1 MIYSSVSKLNPFS
14 SCEGCSAL
22 LIPALPCPIS
32 GVHPGKIPPLSAFG
46 SYPPASASLRRGED
60 AACAN
65 SDELVGRV
73 PEGKTSSL
81 TAVLLLIPTVE
92 LTCYAGRSSSMPRS
106 LTICPD
112 VDSGRSW
119 RLCVDCTSFVSS
131 RRAELGETRRARPI
145 FAPLLLR
152 VSSPPLVSHPTALL
166 TQSPRVA
173 APRRRSRE
181 CHACQSFRAYRC
193 PCV

>member
-1 MIYSSVSKLNPFS
+1 M
-14 SCEGCSAL
+14 SAEF
-22 LIPALPCPIS
+22 CTTR
-32 GVHPGKIPPLSAFG
+32 GFWK
-46 SYPPASASLRRGED
+46 YPPASASLRRGED

-106 LTICPD
+106 LTICPE

-131 RRAELGETRRARPI
+131 RRAELGETKRARPI

-152 VSSPPLVSHPTALL
+152 VSSPHSSYIPRHCSLKAHVSQRQEDEAESATPAEVSELIG
-166 TQSPRVA
+166 A
-173 APRRRSRE
+173 
-181 CHACQSFRAYRC
+181 RASSTHRGRMRGLS
-193 PCV
+193 

>member
-1 MIYSSVSKLNPFS
+1 
-14 SCEGCSAL
+14 
-22 LIPALPCPIS
+22 LIPALPVPS
-32 GVHPGKIPPLSAFG
+32 VQRNFAPLAFG

-92 LTCYAGRSSSMPRS
+92 LTCYAGRSSSLPRS
-106 LTICPD
+106 LTICPE

-119 RLCVDCTSFVSS
+119 RLCVDCISFVSS
-131 RRAELGETRRARPI
+131 RRAELGEARCARPI

-166 TQSPRVA
+166 NQSPRVA

-181 CHACQSFRAYRC
+181 CHACRSSRAYRC

>member
-1 MIYSSVSKLNPFS
+1 MPFHCPQFGWFLRLGYIRAKLSTGYGFWKLSPRLSKSSP
-14 SCEGCSAL
+14 
-22 LIPALPCPIS
+22 
-32 GVHPGKIPPLSAFG
+32 
-46 SYPPASASLRRGED
+46 RQD

-92 LTCYAGRSSSMPRS
+92 LTCYAGRSSSMPQARS
-106 LTICPD
+106 LTICPE

-181 CHACQSFRAYRC
+181 CHACRSFRAYRC

>member
-1 MIYSSVSKLNPFS
+1 M
-14 SCEGCSAL
+14 
-22 LIPALPCPIS
+22 
-32 GVHPGKIPPLSAFG
+32 
-46 SYPPASASLRRGED
+46 
-60 AACAN
+60 
-65 SDELVGRV
+65 

-181 CHACQSFRAYRC
+181 CHACRTFRAYRC
-193 PCV
+193 PCVKHTSRTGAGALLKRKGTDCTPRRRGCALVSSRMSA

>member
-1 MIYSSVSKLNPFS
+1 M
-14 SCEGCSAL
+14 
-22 LIPALPCPIS
+22 
-32 GVHPGKIPPLSAFG
+32 
-46 SYPPASASLRRGED
+46 
-60 AACAN
+60 
-65 SDELVGRV
+65 

-106 LTICPD
+106 LTICPE

-181 CHACQSFRAYRC
+181 CHARLPKFPSLAVPVRLAQIEDGCEDSLEEKRDGLYSTETWLCACIIENERLRRC
-193 PCV
+193 RLLHHKRGA

>member
-1 MIYSSVSKLNPFS
+1 M
-14 SCEGCSAL
+14 
-22 LIPALPCPIS
+22 
-32 GVHPGKIPPLSAFG
+32 
-46 SYPPASASLRRGED
+46 
-60 AACAN
+60 
-65 SDELVGRV
+65 

-106 LTICPD
+106 LTICPE

-166 TQSPRVA
+166 NQSPRVT

-181 CHACQSFRAYRC
+181 CHACRSSRAYRC
-193 PCV
+193 ARASKAAHIEGGCEDSLEEKRDGLYSTETWLCACIIENDPQHHTPQSW

>member
-1 MIYSSVSKLNPFS
+1 M
-14 SCEGCSAL
+14 
-22 LIPALPCPIS
+22 
-32 GVHPGKIPPLSAFG
+32 
-46 SYPPASASLRRGED
+46 R
-60 AACAN
+60 N

-106 LTICPD
+106 LTICPE

-145 FAPLLLR
+145 FTPLLLR
-152 VSSPPLVSHPTALL
+152 VSSPPLVLHSTALI

-181 CHACQSFRAYRC
+181 CHACRSFRAYRC
-193 PCV
+193 PCVWHTSRTDAGTLLKRKGTDCTPRRRGCALVSSRMSA

>member
-1 MIYSSVSKLNPFS
+1 M
-14 SCEGCSAL
+14 
-22 LIPALPCPIS
+22 
-32 GVHPGKIPPLSAFG
+32 
-46 SYPPASASLRRGED
+46 
-60 AACAN
+60 
-65 SDELVGRV
+65 

-92 LTCYAGRSSSMPRS
+92 LACYAGRSPSMPRS
-106 LTICPD
+106 LTICPE

-152 VSSPPLVSHPTALL
+152 VRAAHHSSHIPRHCSLKAHVSQRQEDEAESATPAEVPELIGARASSTHRGRVRGDSLEEKRDGLYSTETWLCACIIENERLRRCRLL
-166 TQSPRVA
+166 HHKRGA
-173 APRRRSRE
+173 
-181 CHACQSFRAYRC
+181 
-193 PCV
+193 

>member
-1 MIYSSVSKLNPFS
+1 MYSSVSKLNPNDP
-14 SCEGCSAL
+14 CGGCSAL
-22 LIPALPCPIS
+22 LIPGLPCPMYIRAKF
-32 GVHPGKIPPLSAFG
+32 HPASAFG
-46 SYPPASASLRRGED
+46 SASASLRAAWD

-81 TAVLLLIPTVE
+81 AAVLLLIPTVE

-106 LTICPD
+106 LTVCPE

-152 VSSPPLVSHPTALL
+152 VSSPPLVLHSTALL

-181 CHACQSFRAYRC
+181 CHACRSFRAYRC

>member
-1 MIYSSVSKLNPFS
+1 MGFWKLSPRLSKSSP
-14 SCEGCSAL
+14 
-22 LIPALPCPIS
+22 
-32 GVHPGKIPPLSAFG
+32 
-46 SYPPASASLRRGED
+46 RQD

-106 LTICPD
+106 LTVCPE

-181 CHACQSFRAYRC
+181 CHACRSSRAYRC
-193 PCV
+193 PCVKHTSRTGAGALLKRKGTDCTPRRRGCALVSSRMSA

>member
-1 MIYSSVSKLNPFS
+1 M
-14 SCEGCSAL
+14 
-22 LIPALPCPIS
+22 IPALPCPIS
-32 GVHPGKIPPLSAFG
+32 GVPPGKIIHPRAFG
-46 SYPPASASLRRGED
+46 SYPPASASLRRRQD
-60 AACAN
+60 AACPN
-65 SDELVGRV
+65 LDELVGRV

-81 TAVLLLIPTVE
+81 TAVLLLISTFE

-106 LTICPD
+106 LTICPE
-112 VDSGRSW
+112 VDSVRSW
-119 RLCVDCTSFVSS
+119 RLCVDCISFVSS
-131 RRAELGETRRARPI
+131 RRAELGEAKCARPI

-181 CHACQSFRAYRC
+181 CHACRSSRAYRGARASSTHRGR
-193 PCV
+193 VRGLS